1 MANVETKNRLLT
13 DEEIIEEYKFGDNNG
28 ILEFARCI
36 ELMTIN
42 KLNEQESTIINL
54 RADVTLLTEII
65 RDLEGKNRGL
75 ENSRNFIMNVL
86 KQ

>member
-1 MANVETKNRLLT
+1 MDGMGPVDSNV
-13 DEEIIEEYKFGDNNG
+13 IIDSLHK
-28 ILEFARCI
+28 
-36 ELMTIN
+36 
-42 KLNEQESTIINL
+42 KVNEQESTIINL
-54 RADVTLLTEII
+54 RADITLLTEII

>member
-1 MANVETKNRLLT
+1 MMDGMEPVDSN
-13 DEEIIEEYKFGDNNG
+13 IIIDSLHK
-28 ILEFARCI
+28 
-36 ELMTIN
+36 
-42 KLNEQESTIINL
+42 KVNEQESTIINL
-54 RADVTLLTEII
+54 RADVALLTEII

>member
-1 MANVETKNRLLT
+1 M
-13 DEEIIEEYKFGDNNG
+13 DEMSLVRKIK
-28 ILEFARCI
+28 
-36 ELMTIN
+36 
-42 KLNEQESTIINL
+42 EQEETIINL

-65 RDLEGKNRGL
+65 RELEGKNRDL

>member
-1 MANVETKNRLLT
+1 MMDGMEPVDSNIIITSLHKKVS
-13 DEEIIEEYKFGDNNG
+13 DQEE
-28 ILEFARCI
+28 
-36 ELMTIN
+36 
-42 KLNEQESTIINL
+42 TIINL

>member
-1 MANVETKNRLLT
+1 MDGMGPVDSNV
-13 DEEIIEEYKFGDNNG
+13 IINSLHK
-28 ILEFARCI
+28 
-36 ELMTIN
+36 
-42 KLNEQESTIINL
+42 KVNEQESTIINL
-54 RADVTLLTEII
+54 RADVALLTDII

>member
-1 MANVETKNRLLT
+1 MDELDFVKKTLL
-13 DEEIIEEYKFGDNNG
+13 
-28 ILEFARCI
+28 
-36 ELMTIN
+36 
-42 KLNEQESTIINL
+42 EQEETIINL

-86 KQ
+86 KQQNGIKETKRY